1 MSMIFGLAL
10 LVVSVIL
17 IAGNIIER
25 RRRLRRLADQDY
37 GWYRSEHPE
46 LVTADG
52 VKCLNCGGTR
62 IHVRHLMQRTFLRK
76 HFCSQ
81 CGTTL
86 YYSHE

>member
-1 MSMIFGLAL
+1 MSVTVGLAL
-10 LVVSVIL
+10 LVIAVVL
-17 IAGNIIER
+17 IAGNTVER
-25 RRRLRRLADQDY
+25 RRRLQRLAERDY
-37 GWYRSEHPE
+37 NWYRSEHPE
-46 LVTADG
+46 LITEDG
-52 VKCLNCGGTR
+52 VKCSNCGSSR